1 MIVSAEWLASHL
13 NDPSLRLVDVR
24 SLLGDPDKGRSEYA
38 IGHIP
43 GAQFLD
49 VESDLAGHEG
59 GGRHPLPDLDTF
71 ASTIGSLGI
80 SRDHQVVIYDADHG
94 SMAAR
99 LWWMLRH
106 IGHERA
112 AVLDG
117 GWPAWIQA
125 GGSQTSVR
133 PGFTPVTYEMNV
145 RTDDQA
151 TRTEVAKR
159 SSTTTLIDARAGAR
173 YRGEFEP
180 IDPVAGHIRGA
191 INIPHESLAR
201 DGRMLPVAELTLHL
215 TADRDAI
222 AYCGS
227 GVTACYVILAH
238 AVAGF
243 PLPKLYV
250 GSWSDWVG
258 AGMPVAV
265 TGTQTAHDELPGTDD
280 RISATDHRES
290 GTDGG
295 ESATDHPAPR

>member
-13 NDPSLRLVDVR
+13 DDPSMRLVDVR
-24 SLLGDPDKGRSEYA
+24 SFLGEPEKGRREYA
-38 IGHIP
+38 IGHVP

-49 VESDLAGHEG
+49 LESDLAGHEG

-71 ASTIGSLGI
+71 ARRVGALGI
-80 SRDHQVVIYDADHG
+80 GRDHQVVIYDADHG
-94 SMAAR
+94 STAAR

-106 IGHERA
+106 LGHEHV

-125 GGSQTSVR
+125 GGSQTSVQ
-133 PGFTPVTYEMNV
+133 PTYPPVNYEVNI

-151 TRTEVAKR
+151 TRTEVATR
-159 SSTTTLIDARAGAR
+159 PLTTTLIDARAAAR

-201 DGRMLPVAELTLHL
+201 GGRMLPASELTLHL
-215 TADRDAI
+215 TDGHDAI

-238 AVAGF
+238 AVAGL
-243 PLPKLYV
+243 PLPRLYV

-258 AGMPVAV
+258 AGMPVAIAR
-265 TGTQTAHDELPGTDD
+265 TDAADNGTRAELVADNDREPPSDEEWSP
-280 RISATDHRES
+280 
-290 GTDGG
+290 
-295 ESATDHPAPR
+295 

>member
-1 MIVSAEWLASHL
+1 MIVSAEWLDSHL
-13 NDPSLRLVDVR
+13 NDPLLRLVDVR
-24 SLLGDPDKGRSEYA
+24 SIPGEPDQGRREYA
-38 IGHIP
+38 TGHIP

-49 VESDLAGHEG
+49 LESDLAGHDG
-59 GGRHPLPDLDTF
+59 GGRHPLPDLNRFGATTG
-71 ASTIGSLGI
+71 ALGI

-94 SMAAR
+94 STAAR

-106 IGHERA
+106 MGHDRV

-133 PGFTPVTYEMNV
+133 PDFSPVAYVMNV
-145 RTDDQA
+145 RTDDEA
-151 TRTEVAKR
+151 TRTEVAR
-159 SSTTTLIDARAGAR
+159 RPLTSTLIDARAAAR

-180 IDPVAGHIRGA
+180 IDPLAGHIPGA
-191 INIPHESLAR
+191 INIPHDALAK
-201 DGRMLPVAELTLHL
+201 DGRMLPVAELTSLL
-215 TADRDAI
+215 TADRDSI

-238 AVAGF
+238 AVAGL

-265 TGTQTAHDELPGTDD
+265 GTDD
-280 RISATDHRES
+280 AHSAAQDEWS
-290 GTDGG
+290 P
-295 ESATDHPAPR
+295 S